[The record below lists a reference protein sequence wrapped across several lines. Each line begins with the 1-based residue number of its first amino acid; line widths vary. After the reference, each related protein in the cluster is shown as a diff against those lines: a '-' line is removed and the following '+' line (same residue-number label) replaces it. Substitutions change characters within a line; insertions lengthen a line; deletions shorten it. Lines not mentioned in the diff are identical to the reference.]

1 MIDLRDYMHPE
12 LATGREVG
20 IEVKLVLWLNAGTG
34 RVEVLEPALVAVK
47 GVFQVMG
54 KERELAV
61 QLALGD
67 DTLDEEGRATGPC
80 TLRIGNEADGEGVY
94 RVEGESLV
102 LLGKIKETATRVTLS
117 RNERHSLIDIE
128 GESRLRLRL
137 TPG

>member
-1 MIDLRDYMHPE
+1 MIDLRNYMHPE

-20 IEVKLVLWLNAGTG
+20 IEVKMMLWLNAGTG
-34 RVEVLEPALVAVK
+34 RVEVLEQSLVAVK

-54 KERELAV
+54 KERELEV

-67 DTLDEEGRATGPC
+67 GGADEEGRPTGAC

-94 RVEGESLV
+94 RVEGENLV
-102 LLGKIKETATRVTLS
+102 LLGKIKDTATRVTLS

>member
-1 MIDLRDYMHPE
+1 MVDLRNYMHPE

-20 IEVKLVLWLNAGTG
+20 IEVKMMLWLNAGTG
-34 RVEVLEPALVAVK
+34 RVEVLEAALVAVK

-54 KERELAV
+54 KERELEV
-61 QLALGD
+61 QLVLGD
-67 DTLDEEGRATGPC
+67 DAADEEGRPTGPC
-80 TLRIGNEADGEGVY
+80 TLRIGDEADGEGVY

-102 LLGKIKETATRVTLS
+102 LLGKIKDTATRVTLS

-128 GESRLRLRL
+128 GDNRLRLRL